1 MNATIFFI
9 HPRISHQATFP
20 SATSIIGSIAVVI
33 PVPGITSGIITG
45 IPVLMERESARSWL
59 FMKCNP
65 NASGK
70 KMILEVEVGMEFEV
84 GGVAR

>member
-1 MNATIFFI
+1 
-9 HPRISHQATFP
+9 
-20 SATSIIGSIAVVI
+20 
-33 PVPGITSGIITG
+33 
-45 IPVLMERESARSWL
+45 
-59 FMKCNP
+59 MKCNP